1 LCARDQRFAFCG
13 PLFMDTYSEII
24 INAADR
30 LRTSVV
36 KVEQSGSAG
45 GHQAVTG
52 TGTGFLFSSDGYLF
66 TNSHVVARAEQL
78 RAILYDGSAHSARLI
93 GQDPYTDLAILK
105 IDATDYTPACLGDSD
120 ALKIGQ
126 LVIAIGNPLGF
137 QHTVTTGVISALG
150 RTLSGESGV
159 SMDSMIQTDAAL
171 NPGNSGGPLI
181 NADAEVVGVNTATIR
196 GAQGLCF
203 AISINTA
210 KSVASQLI
218 RYGKVKRAYIG
229 ASLQQIDLVPKLR
242 TIHQLKNQQA
252 LFITRIENES
262 PADKGGLLSGDII
275 YAFNDKII
283 ETSDQLF
290 KILTGDKV
298 GQFQYVS
305 ILRDNQKKEL
315 RVTPAE
321 R

>member
-1 LCARDQRFAFCG
+1 
-13 PLFMDTYSEII
+13 MDTYSEII
-24 INAADR
+24 INAVDK

-36 KVEQSGSAG
+36 KIEQFGIDKG
-45 GHQAVTG
+45 RETVTG

-66 TNSHVVARAEQL
+66 TNSHVVKNAKQL
-78 RAILYDGSAHSARLI
+78 RVVLYDGSVHNATLI
-93 GQDPYTDLAILK
+93 GEDQYTDLAILK
-105 IDATDYTPACLGDSD
+105 IDAADYTPAALGDSD
-120 ALKIGQ
+120 NLNIGQ

-137 QHTVTTGVISALG
+137 QHTVTAGVISALG

-181 NADAEVVGVNTATIR
+181 SAEGEVIGVNTATIR

-210 KSVASQLI
+210 KSVANQLI

-229 ASLQQIDLVPKLR
+229 ASLQQIGLVSKLR

-252 LFITRIENES
+252 LFITQVESNS
-262 PADKGGLLSGDII
+262 PAERGGLLDGDIM
-275 YAFNDKII
+275 YAFNDQVI

-290 KILTGDKV
+290 RMLTGEKV

-305 ILRDNQKKEL
+305 ILRNNQKKEL
-315 RVTPAE
+315 RVTPTE